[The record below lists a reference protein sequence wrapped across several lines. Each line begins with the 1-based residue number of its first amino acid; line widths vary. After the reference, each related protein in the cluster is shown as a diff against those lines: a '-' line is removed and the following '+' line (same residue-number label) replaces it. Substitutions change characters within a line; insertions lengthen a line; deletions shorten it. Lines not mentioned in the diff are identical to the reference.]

1 MPLPL
6 PAIAAASAATRNN
19 INSAAATTV
28 GEDNARSSSDRF
40 LCGIGAGVLIALGGK
55 KTTKTD
61 EVEVRLRAAFAERER
76 EYLERKRRVEGS
88 SSDEDDAGGDDGG
101 ESSGD
106 EGQRERAG
114 IARSTTVSQ
123 LEAAVAAGTSTSAP
137 IPSSS
142 AALYHLNQH
151 HHPSPVRPVAHRGLV
166 QPLDDGSGGEDDD
179 GETSKE
185 EEEEEGE
192 FVPDANADGIALTPL
207 NPSSRSTNDDQPST
221 VGPEA
226 GRQPATSPSLSR
238 TGALSSLQHFE
249 DRLAFVDGSASLQQ
263 AEAREEERTQAGVAT
278 AVFGLGGMQGVKD
291 SN

>member
-1 MPLPL
+1 MH
-6 PAIAAASAATRNN
+6 ISNN
-19 INSAAATTV
+19 
-28 GEDNARSSSDRF
+28 
-40 LCGIGAGVLIALGGK
+40 
-55 KTTKTD
+55 
-61 EVEVRLRAAFAERER
+61 
-76 EYLERKRRVEGS
+76 
-88 SSDEDDAGGDDGG
+88 DGG

-114 IARSTTVSQ
+114 IARRTTVSQ

-207 NPSSRSTNDDQPST
+207 NTSSRSTNDDQPST